1 MASDSLVREVILLMG
16 NYYAF
21 NPFLYLKNKQT
32 NKKTVKKKNK
42 RLHHSVVLGQDQV
55 FWFFFQLFSF
65 LLKSSLDI
73 ESVPEAQL
81 FPDLGDT

>member
-1 MASDSLVREVILLMG
+1 MASDSLGREVILLMG

-21 NPFLYLKNKQT
+21 NPFLYLKKK
-32 NKKTVKKKNK
+32 KKTVKKKNK